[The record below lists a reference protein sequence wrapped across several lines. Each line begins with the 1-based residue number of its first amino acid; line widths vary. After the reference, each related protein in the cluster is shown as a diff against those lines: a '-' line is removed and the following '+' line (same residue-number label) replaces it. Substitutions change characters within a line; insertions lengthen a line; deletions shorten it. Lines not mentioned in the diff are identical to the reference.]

1 VEGSALKLSRGSKK
15 AKRFQGLKHPEGELM
30 YYAKTDGKEG
40 LKRLKIRTPTLANII
55 CLKTLLEGLEV
66 ADIPVVV
73 ASIDPCISCAD
84 R

>member
-1 VEGSALKLSRGSKK
+1 MTRVEAAR
-15 AKRFQGLKHPEGELM
+15 GELF
-30 YYAKTDGKEG
+30 YYIKTDGKDG
-40 LKRLKIRTPTLANII
+40 FKRVKIRTPTLANVI
-55 CLKTLLEGLEV
+55 CLKNLLLGLEV

>member
-1 VEGSALKLSRGSKK
+1 LSRGIK
-15 AKRFQGLKHPEGELM
+15 EGESITRIEAPRGELL

-55 CLKTLLEGLEV
+55 CLKTLLKGLEV